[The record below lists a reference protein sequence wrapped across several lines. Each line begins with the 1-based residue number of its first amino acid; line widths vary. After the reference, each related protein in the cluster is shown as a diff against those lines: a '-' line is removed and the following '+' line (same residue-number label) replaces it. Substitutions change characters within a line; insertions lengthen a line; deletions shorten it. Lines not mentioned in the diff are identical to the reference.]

1 MADNRVRCHSY
12 RDVFLM
18 NAYAM
23 KQYQTV
29 SVHAQVTE
37 ADPHRLIQMLMEGGL
52 QRLAQA
58 KGAMEYGNVALK
70 GELIGKA
77 MGIIGGLRDALDKDK
92 GGEIA
97 FNLDNLYA
105 FMQQRLSQANLQ
117 NDPAMLD
124 QVAGLLREIKQGW
137 DGIRHS

>member
-1 MADNRVRCHSY
+1 
-12 RDVFLM
+12 M

-29 SVHAQVTE
+29 GVHAQVTE
-37 ADPHRLIQMLMEGGL
+37 ADPHRLIQMLLEGGL
-52 QRLAQA
+52 QRIAQA
-58 KGAMEYGNVALK
+58 KGAMEYGNIPLK

-77 MGIIGGLRDALDKDK
+77 AGIVGGLRDAVDTGK

-97 FNLDNLYA
+97 ANLDNLYA

-117 NDPAMLD
+117 NDPAILD
-124 QVAGLLREIKQGW
+124 EVASLLREIKQGW
-137 DGIRHS
+137 DGIRQS

>member
-1 MADNRVRCHSY
+1 
-12 RDVFLM
+12 M

-29 SVHAQVTE
+29 NVNAQVTE
-37 ADPHRLIQMLMEGGL
+37 ADPHRLIQMLLEGGL
-52 QRLAQA
+52 QRIAQA

-77 MGIIGGLRDALDKDK
+77 MGIVGGLRDAVDTEK

-97 FNLDNLYA
+97 ANLDNLYA
-105 FMQQRLSQANLQ
+105 FMQQRLSQANLK
-117 NDPAMLD
+117 NDPSMLD
-124 QVAGLLREIKQGW
+124 EVAKLLREIKAGW
-137 DGIRHS
+137 DGIRQF

>member
-1 MADNRVRCHSY
+1 
-12 RDVFLM
+12 M

-29 SVHAQVTE
+29 NVNAQVTE
-37 ADPHRLIQMLMEGGL
+37 ADPHRLIQMLLEGGL
-52 QRLAQA
+52 QRIAQA
-58 KGAMEYGNVALK
+58 KGAMEYGNIPLK

-77 MGIIGGLRDALDKDK
+77 AGIVGGLRDAVDTGK

-97 FNLDNLYA
+97 ANLDNLYA

-117 NDPAMLD
+117 NDPAILD
-124 QVAGLLREIKQGW
+124 EVASLLREIKQGW
-137 DGIRHS
+137 DGIRQS

>member
-1 MADNRVRCHSY
+1 
-12 RDVFLM
+12 M

-29 SVHAQVTE
+29 NVNAQVTE
-37 ADPHRLIQMLMEGGL
+37 ADPHRLIQMLLEGGL
-52 QRLAQA
+52 QRIAQA
-58 KGAMEYGNVALK
+58 KGAMQYANIPLK

-77 MGIIGGLRDALDKDK
+77 MGIIGGLREAVDTDK

-97 FNLDNLYA
+97 ANLDNLYA
-105 FMQQRLSQANLQ
+105 FMQQRLSQANLN

-124 QVAGLLREIKQGW
+124 EVAKLLREIKEGW
-137 DGIRHS
+137 DGIRQS

>member
-1 MADNRVRCHSY
+1 
-12 RDVFLM
+12 M

-29 SVHAQVTE
+29 SVHAQVSE
-37 ADPHRLIQMLMEGGL
+37 ADPHRLIQMLLEGGL

-58 KGAMEYGNVALK
+58 KGALEYGNIPLK

-77 MGIIGGLRDALDKDK
+77 MGIVGGLRESVDLEK

-97 FNLDNLYA
+97 ANLDNLYA

-117 NDPAMLD
+117 DDPAMLD
-124 QVAGLLREIKQGW
+124 EVASLLREIKQGW
-137 DGIRHS
+137 DGIRQS

>member
-1 MADNRVRCHSY
+1 
-12 RDVFLM
+12 M

-29 SVHAQVTE
+29 NVNAQVTE
-37 ADPHRLIQMLMEGGL
+37 ADPHRLIQMLLEGGL
-52 QRLAQA
+52 QRIAQA
-58 KGAMEYGNVALK
+58 RGAMQYGNIPLK

-77 MGIIGGLRDALDKDK
+77 MGIVGGLRDALDAEK

-97 FNLDNLYA
+97 NNLDNLYA
-105 FMQQRLSQANLQ
+105 FMQQRLTQANLD

-124 QVAGLLREIKQGW
+124 EVAKLLREIKEGW
-137 DGIRHS
+137 DGIRQS

>member
-1 MADNRVRCHSY
+1 
-12 RDVFLM
+12 M

-29 SVHAQVTE
+29 SVHAQVSE
-37 ADPHRLIQMLMEGGL
+37 ADPHRLIQMLLEGGL

-58 KGAMEYGNVALK
+58 KGALEHGNIPLK

-77 MGIIGGLRDALDKDK
+77 MGIIGGLRESVDREK

-97 FNLDNLYA
+97 ANLDNLYA

-124 QVAGLLREIKQGW
+124 EVASLLREIKQGW
-137 DGIRHS
+137 DGIRQS

>member
-1 MADNRVRCHSY
+1 
-12 RDVFLM
+12 M

-77 MGIIGGLRDALDKDK
+77 MGIIGGLRDALDKRS
-92 GGEIA
+92 EEHTSE
-97 FNLDNLYA
+97 LQSRPHLVC
-105 FMQQRLSQANLQ
+105 RL
-117 NDPAMLD
+117 
-124 QVAGLLREIKQGW
+124 LLEKKKKT
-137 DGIRHS
+137 DC

>member
-37 ADPHRLIQMLMEGGL
+37 ADPHRLIQMLMESGL

-58 KGAMEYGNVALK
+58 KGVEIGNDVCLGAGVTVLR
-70 GELIGKA
+70 KA
-77 MGIIGGLRDALDKDK
+77 
-92 GGEIA
+92 
-97 FNLDNLYA
+97 
-105 FMQQRLSQANLQ
+105 S
-117 NDPAMLD
+117 
-124 QVAGLLREIKQGW
+124 
-137 DGIRHS
+137 